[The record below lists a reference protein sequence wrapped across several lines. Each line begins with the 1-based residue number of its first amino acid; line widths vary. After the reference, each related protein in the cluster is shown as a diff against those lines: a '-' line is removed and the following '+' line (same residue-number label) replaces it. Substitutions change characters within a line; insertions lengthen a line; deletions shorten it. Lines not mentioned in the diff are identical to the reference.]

1 MDIIHLKSIE
11 VFQVQVQGIVL
22 GIGIAFE
29 YVFTEWIISGIISHH
44 FTLWF
49 VFPFPLIR
57 GEWF

>member
-29 YVFTEWIISGIISHH
+29 YVFTE
-44 FTLWF
+44 
-49 VFPFPLIR
+49 
-57 GEWF
+57 